1 MNYKLV
7 IQILGKILILE
18 AVLMIPALVVALL
31 YGEGDAL
38 SFAATMGL
46 LTVVGAIM
54 ALCKPERRKMFAR
67 DGMMIVS
74 LSWLLL
80 AFFGAMPAYFNG
92 SIPVFED
99 AFFESIS
106 GFTTTGS
113 SILREIESLP
123 KGILFWRSFTHWF
136 GGMGVLVFSLI
147 LLPSMRGQ
155 TQHLMR
161 AESPGPSPSKL
172 VPKIRDTSKILYG
185 IYAVLTIACVIALLC
200 AGMSLYDAL
209 IHAFGAAGTGGF
221 SNRNASV
228 AYYDSM
234 AIDMILSIFMI
245 LFGVNFTVYF
255 MVLKRK
261 FREAGKNQELRIY
274 LFIIIAAVALIAI
287 DIRGMHGSGVKA
299 FQYSFFQVATIIS
312 TTGYATTDFN
322 MWPTFSK
329 MILLFLMF
337 IGSCAGS
344 TAGGMK
350 QIRLLVMLK
359 GAKRSMKK
367 LTHPRS
373 VTPIRI
379 DGKIMETEQIMG
391 IGVFLFAYLIIMAF
405 AVLLVS
411 LDQFSIETSFT
422 AVLATISNIGP
433 GLDMVGPIGNYADFS
448 SFSKIVLSF
457 CMLAGRLEI
466 FPVLV
471 MFLPSSWRRV

>member
-274 LFIIIAAVALIAI
+274 LFIIIAAVALIAM
-287 DIRGMHGSGVKA
+287 DIRGMYGSGAKA

-405 AVLLVS
+405 AILLVS

-433 GLDMVGPIGNYADFS
+433 GLDVVGPIGNYADFS